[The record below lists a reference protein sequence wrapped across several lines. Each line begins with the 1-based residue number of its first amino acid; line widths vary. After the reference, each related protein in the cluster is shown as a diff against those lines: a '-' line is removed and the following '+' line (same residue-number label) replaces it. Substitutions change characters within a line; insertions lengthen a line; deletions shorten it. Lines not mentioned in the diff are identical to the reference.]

1 MNKIRYYICLL
12 VGAMIIG
19 TFQLGI
25 PLTFFLAFTWDYF
38 YRGFIMI
45 NNINEL
51 AEKGLRPC
59 VLPQMSG
66 GKWFWCVGVY
76 IGNNTRAEWLRNHTE
91 EGGPI
96 GGYSDYYEALDAA
109 IAYCNNYKP
118 KIEHASKK
126 VSKR

>member
-1 MNKIRYYICLL
+1 MSSCRGNDYWNVSTRSSSYIFSC
-12 VGAMIIG
+12 
-19 TFQLGI
+19 FYLG
-25 PLTFFLAFTWDYF
+25 DYF

>member
-1 MNKIRYYICLL
+1 MSSCRSNDYWNISTRDSSYLFSCFYL
-12 VGAMIIG
+12 G
-19 TFQLGI
+19 TI
-25 PLTFFLAFTWDYF
+25 F